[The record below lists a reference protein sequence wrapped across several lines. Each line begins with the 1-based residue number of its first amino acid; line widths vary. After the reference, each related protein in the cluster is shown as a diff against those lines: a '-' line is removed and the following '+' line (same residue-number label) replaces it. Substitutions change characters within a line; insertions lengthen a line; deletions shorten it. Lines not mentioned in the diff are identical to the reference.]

1 MHQHLMPSMPDYQ
14 LRIPRSIQFLILIGA
29 MGGILGLFLF
39 WENQPLLATLLVIF
53 ALLVGL
59 IGAAL
64 FVITNPQGRARALQ
78 QMIQAVNWRGS
89 EQVLDVGCG
98 NGIVLLA
105 AAKHLTTGKA
115 TGIDIWVEGS
125 GEQSAQNL
133 RKNAALEGVAERVDL
148 QEVDARK
155 MPFANASFDV
165 VFASLSLHHMGDS
178 ADRQHAA
185 GEMLRVLKPGG
196 TILIYDIL
204 PIANQAAH
212 TLRDLG
218 ASRAER
224 LDGFLVRTLRI
235 QKPL

>member
-1 MHQHLMPSMPDYQ
+1 MHQPLVPTMPDYQ
-14 LRIPRSIQFLILIGA
+14 LRIPRALHVLILIGA
-29 MGGILGLFLF
+29 LGGISGVFLVL
-39 WENQPLLATLLVIF
+39 ENQPLLASLLLIF

-64 FVITNPQGRARALQ
+64 FVITDPKGRARALQ

-105 AAKHLTTGKA
+105 AAKHLTTGQA

-125 GEQSAQNL
+125 GEQSAENL
-133 RKNAALEGVAERVDL
+133 RRNAALEGVADRVDL
-148 QEVDARK
+148 QEVDARQ
-155 MPFANASFDV
+155 MPFADASFDV
-165 VFASLSLHHMGDS
+165 VFASLSLHHVGDS
-178 ADRQHAA
+178 ADRQRAA
-185 GEMLRVLKPGG
+185 REMLRVLKPGG

-224 LDGFLVRTLRI
+224 LDGSLVRTLRI